1 MNSDVSKDDENFH
14 NYLSLIG
21 KKRER
26 ENNPSYEL
34 EERLENILKKKNRM
48 TEDEIIVELKKV
60 CKMEDIEKYFETVLD
75 NITNNFIENDG
86 EKYYHYFKK
95 K

>member
-34 EERLENILKKKNRM
+34 EERLENILRKKNRM

-75 NITNNFIENDG
+75 NITNNFIEYDG
-86 EKYYHYFKK
+86 ENYYYLKK
-95 K
+95 

>member
-34 EERLENILKKKNRM
+34 EERLENILRKKNRM

-75 NITNNFIENDG
+75 NITNNFIEDDG
-86 EKYYHYFKK
+86 ENYYYLKK
-95 K
+95 

>member
-14 NYLSLIG
+14 NYLSLIER
-21 KKRER
+21 KRER

-34 EERLENILKKKNRM
+34 EERLVNILRKKNRM

-75 NITNNFIENDG
+75 NITNNFIEKDG
-86 EKYYHYFKK
+86 EKYYFLIKK
-95 K
+95 